1 MVKLPWRFMFLGKT
15 RQSANGGSRMS
26 ECPSSPWVLTEWP
39 YRTQDGPGTSYTP
52 ATPFA
57 AESRETLDRS
67 RSLEDA
73 IRVFAEH
80 LPAARGEDPA
90 SDA

>member
-1 MVKLPWRFMFLGKT
+1 MRPWEAK
-15 RQSANGGSRMS
+15 QSLTDLTLYGACNAGVPDDFHRGAAAIFRMMA
-26 ECPSSPWVLTEWP
+26 
-39 YRTQDGPGTSYTP
+39 

-57 AESRETLDRS
+57 AESRESLDRS

-80 LPAARGEDPA
+80 LPAAEGEDSA
-90 SDA
+90 TGS

>member
-1 MVKLPWRFMFLGKT
+1 M
-15 RQSANGGSRMS
+15 A
-26 ECPSSPWVLTEWP
+26 
-39 YRTQDGPGTSYTP
+39 

-80 LPAARGEDPA
+80 LHAAGGRAEGF
-90 SDA
+90 

>member
-1 MVKLPWRFMFLGKT
+1 M
-15 RQSANGGSRMS
+15 A
-26 ECPSSPWVLTEWP
+26 
-39 YRTQDGPGTSYTP
+39 

-67 RSLEDA
+67 RGLEDA
-73 IRVFAEH
+73 IRVFSEH
-80 LPAARGEDPA
+80 LPARQGNDPE

>member
-1 MVKLPWRFMFLGKT
+1 MM
-15 RQSANGGSRMS
+15 A
-26 ECPSSPWVLTEWP
+26 
-39 YRTQDGPGTSYTP
+39 

-90 SDA
+90 SGR

>member
-1 MVKLPWRFMFLGKT
+1 M
-15 RQSANGGSRMS
+15 A
-26 ECPSSPWVLTEWP
+26 
-39 YRTQDGPGTSYTP
+39 

-73 IRVFAEH
+73 IQVFAEH
-80 LPAARGEDPA
+80 LPARQGDDAE